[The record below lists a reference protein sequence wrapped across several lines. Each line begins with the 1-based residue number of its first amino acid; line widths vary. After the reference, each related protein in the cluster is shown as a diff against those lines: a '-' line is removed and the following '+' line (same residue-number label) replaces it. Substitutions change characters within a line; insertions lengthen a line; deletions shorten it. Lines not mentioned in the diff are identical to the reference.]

1 MQIMEFRIHVYVPRI
16 SILSGVSFT
25 NKSMT
30 SRTKQKY
37 SPIYEQEDLLQRFY
51 NKCGHDEEVF
61 LGLGVIDNDDHDN
74 HFEFSSA
81 SADNESDEISK
92 VTVSDAPELEY
103 EEEMEERDKVYE
115 DPTELLGK
123 QQFKYFDVTLNEDNY
138 TSLPLQKN
146 YEFQYSDTNKTVNVT
161 WNIISLQNVHRRT
174 AGNINKHVPD
184 PTGVVKYV
192 KTPVEAFTLFL
203 KSALS
208 RT

>member
-1 MQIMEFRIHVYVPRI
+1 
-16 SILSGVSFT
+16 
-25 NKSMT
+25 MT

-103 EEEMEERDKVYE
+103 EEEMEERDKVY
-115 DPTELLGK
+115 
-123 QQFKYFDVTLNEDNY
+123 
-138 TSLPLQKN
+138 
-146 YEFQYSDTNKTVNVT
+146 
-161 WNIISLQNVHRRT
+161 
-174 AGNINKHVPD
+174 
-184 PTGVVKYV
+184 
-192 KTPVEAFTLFL
+192 
-203 KSALS
+203 
-208 RT
+208 